1 MAQQT
6 VAASPGVP
14 LQMTEPCTAY
24 MAPQEQVA
32 HILGLRKCMLTLGLQ
47 VKLLTEDAKSK
58 DIKIRALQRQLEQ
71 VTTQLNTQRAFYSYL
86 GSAAD
91 DLSLPFE
98 PFEIPQPAEPA
109 PTAAPVA
116 VTAASSSSSTRPVAS
131 APAAAAVGLVKTP
144 DTASP
149 PVVLSP
155 LLLSPGPGHNNALG
169 NDAPS
174 VSELKTDSGVADPKT
189 PVLTPVPEPIPLSF
203 AQDDAPSS
211 ASSIPMS
218 DSSEWAHR
226 GDLARPVVP
235 VQVPTSSLAAPPGLV
250 IRYVIPRVPVA
261 VAAVAAPP
269 VVPKVPA
276 KRSAPK
282 SFMDR
287 TRQSVSAQKRR
298 RTAINNVLPR
308 DCGQAEGEKWDQA

>member
-131 APAAAAVGLVKTP
+131 APAAAAVGLVKTQ
-144 DTASP
+144 DTVTP
-149 PVVLSP
+149 PLVLSP
-155 LLLSPGPGHNNALG
+155 LVLSPGNNNALG

-174 VSELKTDSGVADPKT
+174 ASELKTDSGVADPKT

-226 GDLARPVVP
+226 GDWARPVVP

-250 IRYVIPRVPVA
+250 VRHVIPRAPV
-261 VAAVAAPP
+261 AVAAPP

-287 TRQSVSAQKRR
+287 TRQSVSAPKRR
-298 RTAINNVLPR
+298 RTAVNNVLPVA
-308 DCGQAEGEKWDQA
+308 CGQAEGAKWDQA